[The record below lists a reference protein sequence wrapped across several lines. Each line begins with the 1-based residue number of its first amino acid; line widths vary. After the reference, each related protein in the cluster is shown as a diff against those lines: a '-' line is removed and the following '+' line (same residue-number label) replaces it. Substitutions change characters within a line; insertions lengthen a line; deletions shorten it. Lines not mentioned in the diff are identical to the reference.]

1 MADNS
6 ATSSLSSLGIN
17 LDSDKKQNTKPS
29 TTTMHNDMIANDI
42 KIKQADDPT
51 SVLSEISENKSV
63 SSHSSRSSNKST
75 SNKRKS
81 SKRNSPKLHDN
92 IDNSPLKPVDIKF
105 KKIELLKK
113 LLDLKEK
120 GFKLTKTYDFNSS
133 LEEMEYEYE
142 VLKRYA
148 DKRNG
153 LKIARNLLINSVSIL
168 EFMNNT
174 YNPIDFQLE
183 GWAEH
188 TQVEIDNYDN
198 VLEELWEKYKTTGR
212 RFSPEIRLIFMLTAS
227 AAAYHFTKSHT
238 KNSSFEQVVKN
249 NPNMLASLFA
259 GNKPPPSKYVTPQEL
274 NLRRQQEVNQQ
285 ENKQKTEPV
294 IKESINKFTNNY
306 QSIESADKVELDL
319 SAPTDIDSILQKN
332 NEPNNATKEVL
343 NRLQES
349 TNNERIISE
358 TNVKPKKKRGRPKKN
373 SNV

>member
-1 MADNS
+1 MPLSVCLTAD
-6 ATSSLSSLGIN
+6 
-17 LDSDKKQNTKPS
+17 
-29 TTTMHNDMIANDI
+29 
-42 KIKQADDPT
+42 
-51 SVLSEISENKSV
+51 
-63 SSHSSRSSNKST
+63 
-75 SNKRKS
+75 
-81 SKRNSPKLHDN
+81 
-92 IDNSPLKPVDIKF
+92 
-105 KKIELLKK
+105 
-113 LLDLKEK
+113 
-120 GFKLTKTYDFNSS
+120 SS

-198 VLEELWEKYKTTGR
+198 VLEELWEKYKMTGR

-259 GNKPPPSKYVTPQEL
+259 GSIARDSGMIKQFSDMAE
-274 NLRRQQEVNQQ
+274 RQYLVAKNVDTAERTT
-285 ENKQKTEPV
+285 KK
-294 IKESINKFTNNY
+294 IDHSRFINNR
-306 QSIESADKVELDL
+306 QS
-319 SAPTDIDSILQKN
+319 TG
-332 NEPNNATKEVL
+332 T
-343 NRLQES
+343 
-349 TNNERIISE
+349 
-358 TNVKPKKKRGRPKKN
+358 
-373 SNV
+373 